1 MGPLRLSALDQTDL
15 EIISASMQDAIIKPQ
30 DLRYLKARRKF
41 VLLANRFVWEAVHS
55 GNRQPYQRRRCGL
68 QFARVLEVKSA
79 LAQNAPVLSLLSIG
93 FETGDPPS
101 GTIVLTF
108 AAGSTIRLG
117 IECIEAQ
124 LDDLGP
130 TWEALHQPIH
140 DLPA

>member
-1 MGPLRLSALDQTDL
+1 MEPLRLTALDQTDL
-15 EIISASMQDAIIKPQ
+15 EIISASMQDAVIKPL
-30 DLRYLKARRKF
+30 DLRYLKARQKF
-41 VLLANRFVWEAVHS
+41 VLLANRFVWEEVHS
-55 GNRQPYQRRRCGL
+55 GKRQPYQRRRCGL
-68 QFARVLEVKSA
+68 QFARVLDIKSTFA
-79 LAQNAPVLSLLSIG
+79 GNAPVLSLLSIG

-140 DLPA
+140 DRPA